1 MWHYGGVERIW
12 VDMRAFEVLQE
23 LWEAGPVPLRV
34 RGRVCLLVR
43 RLGDEIHEQP
53 PSVALSPIDGMEGDR
68 WMHGGSNGA
77 PADPE
82 AQLTLM
88 NVRAA
93 ELVAD
98 GEHPLHMPGDNVLVD
113 LDLAEE
119 ALPVGTRL
127 RIGGAIVEISAKP
140 HLGCKKFAAR
150 FGPGALRWVNVES
163 NRPRRL
169 RGVNCR
175 IVEGGA
181 VAVGD
186 PVEVLPAGL
195 TRGA

>member
-1 MWHYGGVERIW
+1 
-12 VDMRAFEVLQE
+12 MRDFDKLEE
-23 LWEAGPVPLRV
+23 LWDAGPAPLRG

-43 RLGDEIHEQP
+43 RMGDEVHEEP
-53 PSVALSPIDGMEGDR
+53 AAVELSPAEGMAGDR
-68 WMHGGSNGA
+68 WVHGRKGDA
-77 PADPE
+77 PDPE
-82 AQLTLM
+82 DQLTLM

-98 GEHPLHMPGDNVLVD
+98 AEHPLHMPGDNVLVD
-113 LDLAEE
+113 LDLAED

-127 RIGGAIVEISAKP
+127 RLGSAIIEISAKP

-150 FGPGALRWVNVES
+150 FGPGALRWVNVQS
-163 NRPRRL
+163 NRARRL

-175 IVEGGA
+175 IVQAGS

-186 PVEVLPAGL
+186 PVEVVSTNA
-195 TRGA
+195 TVGA